1 MDKKLPAEP
10 LMDAETDEVPGYQFT
25 NPDPYAKCAP
35 LPEDHIQHRTRSMRM
50 DTLLSRIRPPAGF
63 LI

>member
-10 LMDAETDEVPGYQFT
+10 LMDAEVDEIPSYQFI

-35 LPEDHIQHRTRSMRM
+35 LPEDHIQHRTRFDEEIGR
-50 DTLLSRIRPPAGF
+50 AHV
-63 LI
+63 